1 MVVRLIL
8 AEFHSVIID
17 SSNVLYRLLD
27 FAFATYICAS
37 TGSTVNVV
45 NIQLISTMSSASA
58 IIVEL
63 VTNEERRSSRGTPLD
78 IFMCVLYAT
87 EIAVTIKVYF
97 YAFMGKLKVK
107 KCA

>member
-8 AEFHSVIID
+8 AEFHNVIID

-45 NIQLISTMSSASA
+45 NIQLISTMSSASV

-63 VTNEERRSSRGTPLD
+63 VTNEERR
-78 IFMCVLYAT
+78 V
-87 EIAVTIKVYF
+87 IAKDTIRYF
-97 YAFMGKLKVK
+97 YIGIIHNRDS
-107 KCA
+107 CYD